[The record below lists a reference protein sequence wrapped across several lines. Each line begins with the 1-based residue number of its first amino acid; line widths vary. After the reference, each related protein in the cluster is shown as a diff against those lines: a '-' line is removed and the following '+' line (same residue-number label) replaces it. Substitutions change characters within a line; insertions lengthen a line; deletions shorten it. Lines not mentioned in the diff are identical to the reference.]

1 MRYVII
7 IAVFSVFSALI
18 AWLTKLPEHLSPG
31 YPLIIFVLTL
41 GIFTILGGCELF
53 ANGVECLGDRLNMSH
68 ATVGSLF
75 AAVGTALPETMVPVL
90 ALLFGK
96 ASSREG
102 IAVGAILGAPFMI
115 STLAMFLL
123 GVTVLLHFFSKG
135 RREAILNINQS
146 ALRLE
151 LIFFIFIM
159 SGLMLVSYLDIYILK
174 HIYAIVLILVYI
186 IFFKISLGHEALDDE
201 EYTDNFHFSFIIGC
215 PLRLRWIIIQTLTG
229 LALII
234 VGAHIFVEYLTI
246 LSNKSGISPLVL
258 SLLITPV
265 ATELPEK
272 FNSITWT
279 LKGKDTIGLANL
291 TGAMVFQSTIPVAI
305 GLSFTEWKLT
315 QAEYIN
321 LLSTIIMSFV
331 LLFSIKNRKGLPAWA
346 LLAGGL
352 FYAFYIFRVFIIH

>member
-1 MRYVII
+1 MRYVITV
-7 IAVFSVFSALI
+7 AALSVFSALL
-18 AWLTKLPEHLSPG
+18 AWLSKLPEHMSPG
-31 YPLIIFVLTL
+31 YPLIIFVLLL

-96 ASSREG
+96 EASREG

-123 GVTVLLHFFSKG
+123 GITVVIHYIYKG
-135 RREAILNINQS
+135 RTQATLNINRS
-146 ALRLE
+146 ALKLE

-159 SGLMLVSYLDIYILK
+159 SGLLLVSYINNPLLR
-174 HIYAIVLILVYI
+174 HLYAVLLIIVYI
-186 IFFKISLGHEALDDE
+186 VFFKMSLGHEAIDGE
-201 EYTDNFHFSFIIGC
+201 EYTDHFHFSFIIGC

-229 LALII
+229 LGLII
-234 VGAHIFVEYLTI
+234 VGAHIFVEYLGI
-246 LSNKSGISPLVL
+246 LSVKSGVSPLVL

-305 GLSFTEWKLT
+305 GLSFTEWRFT

-321 LLSTIIMSFV
+321 LLSTVAMSLI
-331 LLFSIKNRKGLPAWA
+331 LLISIRKRKSLPARA
-346 LLAGGL
+346 LLAGGAFYL
-352 FYAFYIFRVFIIH
+352 FYIVRVFLIR